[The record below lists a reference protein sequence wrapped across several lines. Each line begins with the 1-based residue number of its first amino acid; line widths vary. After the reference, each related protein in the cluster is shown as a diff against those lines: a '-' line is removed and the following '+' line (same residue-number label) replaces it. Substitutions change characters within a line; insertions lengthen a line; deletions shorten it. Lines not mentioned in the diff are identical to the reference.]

1 VDGAAAGVYERVTAV
16 TNTSSLAYHQG
27 ELRVALDATNP
38 QRLVP
43 DPGPARAILDIG
55 CGAGQTIIALGAGG
69 RSIGIDIDFGALRF
83 AANGTMGEPLKV
95 AAARGEQLP
104 FTSASFDFVYS
115 RVAIPYMDIPVAL
128 AEMHRVLEPGG
139 RLWLALHAVA
149 IPADQ
154 FRRGNVKGKIY
165 ALYTIVNGAWF
176 HLTGRTFPIRPG
188 VRESIQTEGGMRR
201 ALLRAGFTRVTFFRN
216 AVHFIV
222 EAQR

>member
-1 VDGAAAGVYERVTAV
+1 
-16 TNTSSLAYHQG
+16 
-27 ELRVALDATNP
+27 
-38 QRLVP
+38 
-43 DPGPARAILDIG
+43 
-55 CGAGQTIIALGAGG
+55 
-69 RSIGIDIDFGALRF
+69 
-83 AANGTMGEPLKV
+83 
-95 AAARGEQLP
+95 
-104 FTSASFDFVYS
+104 
-115 RVAIPYMDIPVAL
+115 
-128 AEMHRVLEPGG
+128 VLEPGG